1 MIRAESISKVF
12 EEGDKRLS
20 ILNGLELSL
29 AEKKKIGIV
38 GASGAGKSTLLH
50 ILGGLDVPTHGK
62 IFVQGDDLYRLKEDQ
77 RSDLRNRYFGF
88 VFQFYHLLPEL
99 TVLENVLLPVLIS
112 GKKLPEAKQLAMEV
126 LNQVGL
132 GERCNQRA
140 TKLSGG
146 EQQRVALARACV
158 GKPKLI
164 LADEP
169 TGNLDEK
176 TGLEVLNYLLDVVQK
191 SEGSLVMV
199 THNRD
204 LLRQF
209 DQVYELKNGKL
220 FQI

>member
-1 MIRAESISKVF
+1 MIRVESISKIF
-12 EEGDKRLS
+12 EEGDKRLA
-20 ILNGLELSL
+20 ILNGLEFSL

-50 ILGGLDVPTHGK
+50 ILGGLDVPTQGK
-62 IFVQGDDLYRLKEDQ
+62 IFVEGDDLYRLKEDQ
-77 RSDLRNRYFGF
+77 RADLRNRYFGF

-99 TVLENVLLPVLIS
+99 SALENVLLPVLIS
-112 GKKLPEAKQLAMEV
+112 GKKMPEAKRLGQEALH
-126 LNQVGL
+126 QVGL
-132 GERCNQRA
+132 GERQNQLPTR
-140 TKLSGG
+140 LSGG
-146 EQQRVALARACV
+146 EQQRIALARACV

-204 LLRQF
+204 LLHSF
-209 DQVYELKNGKL
+209 DEVYELKNGKL
-220 FQI
+220 FPI